1 MIELINYNWMPTV
14 ANHCWDAS
22 PNFYATAG
30 VSRLHNHPK
39 PIPENIRENDILFVK
54 TDYLYDETFQKAFL
68 PRIKNK
74 FTLVTGIS
82 SYNIQGKESDILN
95 NENVKHWFCTNPPDI
110 DYKTKI
116 VPLPI
121 GFEEK
126 ERAGGNQGVLNC
138 AMLNA
143 PKWIDK
149 SDKLYLPYHDV
160 GTNPKRD
167 AQVKFLSSL
176 PYVEAETERLD
187 FADYLNKMSKYKY
200 ILCLSGAGD
209 DTHRNYEVL
218 LVGSTPV
225 MLTTPLK
232 RVFDFYN
239 LPSVFLNEWAG
250 LEQIYQSW
258 MLKNKYYWDVTEFLN
273 VNTHK
278 ERILSYAKN

>member
-22 PNFYATAG
+22 ASFYATAG

-39 PIPENIRENDILFVK
+39 PMPENIKENDILFVK
-54 TDYLYDETFQKAFL
+54 TDYLYDETFQRAFL

-82 SYNIQGKESDILN
+82 SYNVQGKETDILN
-95 NENVKHWFCTNPPDI
+95 NENVKHWFCTNPPDVNN
-110 DYKTKI
+110 KKI

-126 ERAGGNQGVLNC
+126 ERAGGNQGVLNN
-138 AMLNA
+138 AMLTA
-143 PKWIDK
+143 PKWSNK

-160 GTNPKRD
+160 GTNPRRD
-167 AQVKFLSSL
+167 AQIKLLSSL
-176 PYVEAETERLD
+176 PYVEVETERLE
-187 FADYLNKMSKYKY
+187 FAQYLNKMSKYKY

-209 DTHRNYEVL
+209 DTHRNYEAL

-225 MLTTPLK
+225 MLSTPLK
-232 RVFDFYN
+232 RVFDVYN
-239 LPSVFLNEWAG
+239 LPSVFLREWYD
-250 LEQIYQSW
+250 LEKTYKNFL
-258 MLKNKYYWDVTEFLN
+258 LKNKYNWDVTDFLN

-278 ERILSYAKN
+278 ERILSYAKS